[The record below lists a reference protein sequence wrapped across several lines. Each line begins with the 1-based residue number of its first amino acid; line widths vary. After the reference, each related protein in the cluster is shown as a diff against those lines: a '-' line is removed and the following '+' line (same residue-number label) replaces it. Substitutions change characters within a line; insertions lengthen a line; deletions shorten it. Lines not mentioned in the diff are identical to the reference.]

1 VVRGGPQAVLVAK
14 ALQKNYQTLN
24 DSKIYMYMLELPL
37 LANLQ
42 QKVGELVIFMTS
54 CPLIITLENT

>member
-14 ALQKNYQTLN
+14 ALQKIYQTLN
-24 DSKIYMYMLELPL
+24 DSKIHMYMLELPL